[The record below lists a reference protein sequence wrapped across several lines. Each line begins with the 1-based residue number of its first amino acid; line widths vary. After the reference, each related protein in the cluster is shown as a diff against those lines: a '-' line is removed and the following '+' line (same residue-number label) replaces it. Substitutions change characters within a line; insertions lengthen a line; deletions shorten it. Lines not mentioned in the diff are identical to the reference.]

1 MQDTKGKKH
10 RSSFNINIYIPYIIL
25 VCLILVMNLNQPGLV
40 NFRWLNRQADSW
52 VTLALVGIGQTLVFM
67 IGGTDLSVGGIIC
80 FTNCLAAVYMP
91 ESVPGMVAI
100 SIGVIVIG
108 ALAGAFNGFIIVKFN
123 LQPFI
128 ATLATWAIWYGAALC
143 LLSTDGGKVHRH
155 LVSFSSEAFRIWV
168 GLGYLC

>member
-91 ESVPGMVAI
+91 ESVPGMIAI
-100 SIGVIVIG
+100 SIGVIVLG
-108 ALAGAFNGFIIVKFN
+108 TLAGAFNGFIIVKFN

-128 ATLATWAIWYGAALC
+128 ATLAT
-143 LLSTDGGKVHRH
+143 
-155 LVSFSSEAFRIWV
+155 
-168 GLGYLC
+168 

>member
-91 ESVPGMVAI
+91 ESVPGMIAI
-100 SIGVIVIG
+100 SIGVIVLG
-108 ALAGAFNGFIIVKFN
+108 TLAGAFN
-123 LQPFI
+123 
-128 ATLATWAIWYGAALC
+128 
-143 LLSTDGGKVHRH
+143 
-155 LVSFSSEAFRIWV
+155 
-168 GLGYLC
+168 